1 MDFLQFSQQE
11 GDIKLSFIGGGVM
24 AEAIIRGVL
33 DRDVARAEDIVV
45 SDPVPARREALTS
58 GYKINAVDDN
68 VQAVMGADA
77 VILAVKPQVMPK
89 VLPELR
95 GKIAPDQLLLSIA
108 AGVGVKR
115 LRDGLGH
122 DVLIRAMPNT
132 PAQVGQGITVWTA
145 TEKVSLEDRETGAS
159 ILRALGEEIFV
170 EDEKYLDMATAL
182 SGGGPAYVFFFIE
195 ALIDAGVHMGLSR
208 DIAEK
213 LVVETVLG
221 SASLARQS
229 GTHPAI
235 LKNMVTSPGGTTAE
249 ALLVMEEAGLK
260 GTVIRAV
267 LAAYSKAQSVG
278 K

>member
-1 MDFLQFSQQE
+1 
-11 GDIKLSFIGGGVM
+11 
-24 AEAIIRGVL
+24 
-33 DRDVARAEDIVV
+33 
-45 SDPVPARREALTS
+45 
-58 GYKINAVDDN
+58 
-68 VQAVMGADA
+68 
-77 VILAVKPQVMPK
+77 
-89 VLPELR
+89 
-95 GKIAPDQLLLSIA
+95 
-108 AGVGVKR
+108 
-115 LRDGLGH
+115 
-122 DVLIRAMPNT
+122 
-132 PAQVGQGITVWTA
+132 
-145 TEKVSLEDRETGAS
+145 TGAS
-159 ILRALGEEIFV
+159 ILRALGDEIFV

-195 ALIDAGVHMGLSR
+195 ALIDAGVHMGLPR

-267 LAAYSKAQSVG
+267 LAAYSRAQSVG

>member
-1 MDFLQFSQQE
+1 
-11 GDIKLSFIGGGVM
+11 M

-33 DRDVARAEDIVV
+33 DREVARAGDIVV
-45 SDPVPARREALTS
+45 SDPVPARREALAS
-58 GYKINAVDDN
+58 GYKINATDDN

-77 VILAVKPQVMPK
+77 VVLAVKPQVITK

-95 GKIAPDQLLLSIA
+95 GKIAPDQLILSIA

-115 LRDGLGH
+115 LRDGLEH

-132 PAQVGQGITVWTA
+132 PAQVGQGITMWIA

-260 GTVIRAV
+260 GILTRAV

>member
-1 MDFLQFSQQE
+1 
-11 GDIKLSFIGGGVM
+11 M

-145 TEKVSLEDRETGAS
+145 TEKVSLEDRETGAA

-195 ALIDAGVHMGLSR
+195 ALIDAGVHMGLPR

-267 LAAYSKAQSVG
+267 LAAYSKAQGVG

>member
-1 MDFLQFSQQE
+1 
-11 GDIKLSFIGGGVM
+11 M

-33 DRDVARAEDIVV
+33 DREVAKAEDIVV

-58 GYKINAVDDN
+58 GYKINATDDN
-68 VQAVMGADA
+68 VQAVMGAEA

-95 GKIAPDQLLLSIA
+95 GKIAPDQILLSIA
-108 AGVGVKR
+108 AGVGVRK
-115 LRDGLGH
+115 LRDGLDH

-145 TEKVSLEDRETGAS
+145 TEKVTSEGRETGAS
-159 ILRALGEEIFV
+159 ILRALGGEIFV

-260 GTVIRAV
+260 GILTRAV